1 MKNYDSEKIHCWFI
15 DLAYSSPHLTSLI
28 MPRDQCDF
36 PDTSIDIYHNPLNL
50 NTECTTDVLQ
60 DLFKDD
66 ILVGIKHFDLENI
79 ESCHINLPQEITIEQ
94 LLSKGFIPSR
104 QEIKK
109 ALKREE
115 DNDELFYFLTYKGG
129 NIWESV
135 FKPKWNQYTT
145 RRTGYGENDDLLQ
158 IIDCADIEIGRKI
171 ISLQYLL
178 SFDNEYTHYSVSD
191 TEEWKEFTPWQV
203 LYWKVISR
211 GYSISYQTKNIE
223 VDKSNI
229 SKELRQEIVKAR
241 EFLTNNWNWYK
252 RDYFD
257 DWLI

>member
-115 DNDELFYFLTYKGG
+115 DNDELFYFLTYNGISIQPDELAMEKMM
-129 NIWESV
+129 IY
-135 FKPKWNQYTT
+135 FK
-145 RRTGYGENDDLLQ
+145 
-158 IIDCADIEIGRKI
+158 
-171 ISLQYLL
+171 
-178 SFDNEYTHYSVSD
+178 
-191 TEEWKEFTPWQV
+191 
-203 LYWKVISR
+203 
-211 GYSISYQTKNIE
+211 
-223 VDKSNI
+223 
-229 SKELRQEIVKAR
+229 
-241 EFLTNNWNWYK
+241 
-252 RDYFD
+252 
-257 DWLI
+257 